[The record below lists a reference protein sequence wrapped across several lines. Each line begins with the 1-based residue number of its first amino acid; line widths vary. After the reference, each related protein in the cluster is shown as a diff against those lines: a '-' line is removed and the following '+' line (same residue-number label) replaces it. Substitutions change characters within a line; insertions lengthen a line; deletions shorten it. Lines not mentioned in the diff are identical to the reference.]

1 MDRYG
6 EEGLPWILL
15 AVREVTQEST
25 GLSSNNTVSD
35 PLNLQYA
42 QWKDADPSENLFD
55 YVNCFCHRLYA
66 ARALAKKKYTVF
78 AQGKMKTLYDRRAE
92 QCVFSEGDQVLA
104 FLPITNS
111 LFQAKYTVK

>member
-25 GLSSNNTVSD
+25 GLSSNDTVPD
-35 PLNLQYA
+35 PLNLQYE

-55 YVNCFCHRLYA
+55 YVSCFCHRL
-66 ARALAKKKYTVF
+66 
-78 AQGKMKTLYDRRAE
+78 
-92 QCVFSEGDQVLA
+92 
-104 FLPITNS
+104 
-111 LFQAKYTVK
+111 

>member
-6 EEGLPWILL
+6 EEGLPLILL

-25 GLSSNNTVSD
+25 GLSSNDTVRD
-35 PLNLQYA
+35 PSNLQYE
-42 QWKDADPSENLFD
+42 QWKNVDPSENMFD

-66 ARALAKKKYTVF
+66 VGVLAKKINTVSTH
-78 AQGKMKTLYDRRAE
+78 GKMKTLYNWQAE

-104 FLPITNS
+104 FLPITTS
-111 LFQAKYTVK
+111 LFQAKYTLK